1 MIFKK
6 KKGGRER
13 QDIERRG
20 REKIKEKEKE
30 RKERKRERVEG
41 KARKKCDGK

>member
-1 MIFKK
+1 MIFLK

-30 RKERKRERVEG
+30 RKGKEKGKSGREGQEKV
-41 KARKKCDGK
+41 